1 MLPTKRVGEL
11 VMDCDYDIDLPFFRN
26 MKSAKG
32 GMSLTTFT
40 DKQNLNLLVRINK
53 SRQLHL
59 VPCTL
64 NGKYV
69 LRLSVNYEFAT
80 PEIISKLQ
88 LQITVDPVP
97 STSHCFFF

>member
-1 MLPTKRVGEL
+1 
-11 VMDCDYDIDLPFFRN
+11 
-26 MKSAKG
+26 MKSLKG
-32 GMSLTTFT
+32 SMSATTFT

-69 LRLSVNYEFAT
+69 LRFSVNYEFST
-80 PEIISKLQ
+80 PEMISKLT
-88 LQITVDPVP
+88 LSRKCIKNVYELLYLCPVY
-97 STSHCFFF
+97 TNFVL

>member
-1 MLPTKRVGEL
+1 
-11 VMDCDYDIDLPFFRN
+11 
-26 MKSAKG
+26 MKSAQG

-69 LRLSVNYEFAT
+69 LRFSVNYEFST
-80 PEIISKLQ
+80 PEVISKFRQ
-88 LQITVDPVP
+88 
-97 STSHCFFF
+97 S

>member
-1 MLPTKRVGEL
+1 MLPSKRVGEVL
-11 VMDCDYDIDLPFFRN
+11 LDCDYDIEQRFFFRN

-40 DKQNLNLLVRINK
+40 DKQNLNLLIRINK

-88 LQITVDPVP
+88 
-97 STSHCFFF
+97 F

>member
-1 MLPTKRVGEL
+1 
-11 VMDCDYDIDLPFFRN
+11 
-26 MKSAKG
+26 MKTVQKG
-32 GMSLTTFT
+32 ISLTTYT

-69 LRLSVNYEFAT
+69 LRFSVNYEFAT
-80 PEIISKLQ
+80 PEMISK
-88 LQITVDPVP
+88 
-97 STSHCFFF
+97 FFSEQSEAFCKPKINVTH